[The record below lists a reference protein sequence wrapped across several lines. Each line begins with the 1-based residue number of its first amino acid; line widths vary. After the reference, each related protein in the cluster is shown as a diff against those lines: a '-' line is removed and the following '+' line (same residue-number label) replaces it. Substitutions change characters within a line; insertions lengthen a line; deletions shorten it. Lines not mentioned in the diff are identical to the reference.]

1 MSFRSRISI
10 ATSVAVAVT
19 VIVASFLVYFAA
31 RDSMR
36 DEIDSSIRNRAR
48 VVKTFYERVE
58 NRDKRNRQDKKSK
71 DSGQNDDARPQPGSA
86 PPVGVRPPRQG
97 KLVGDEGQAGP
108 PPPRFGGPEGI
119 AQTIKTNGDVELG
132 RASGPEL
139 PVSSKDKE
147 VAAGNQAAFFS
158 DKDVEGEHL
167 RAYTAPLRSGVAFQI
182 ARPLDEV
189 DNQLNQLLIILIVI
203 SAAGVVIA
211 FVLGRVVS
219 GTALTPVSRLMDSVE
234 HVSATHDLGERIDV
248 EGTDELARLAK
259 GFNLMLEELDEA
271 DHAQRQL
278 VADASHEL
286 RTPLASLK
294 TNIEVLARPEQ
305 LSEGHRKMLLKDVV
319 GQLDEF
325 TALVTDLI
333 DLARGYEPDG
343 SFQDVNLDRLVAEAV
358 KRAERQH
365 PEITFKSDL
374 HECLT
379 DGAPQRLD
387 RAVSNMIDNAAK
399 WSPKGGVVEVSLKD
413 CRVSVRDHGPGIN
426 EKDLPHIFDRF
437 YRSTTARSMSG
448 SGLGLSIVKQVA
460 DAHKGTV
467 TARNAADGGAILEL
481 LLKKDLD

>member
-10 ATSVAVAVT
+10 ATSIAVAVT
-19 VIVASFLVYFAA
+19 VIVASFLVYFSA

-36 DEIDSSIRNRAR
+36 GEIDSSIRDRAR
-48 VVKTFYERVE
+48 VVKTFYVREE
-58 NRDKRNRQDKKSK
+58 NQRKKDRQDKKNK
-71 DSGQNDDARPQPGSA
+71 DTSQREEGRPPPGGA
-86 PPVGVRPPRQG
+86 PPAGVRPPRQN
-97 KLVGDEGQAGP
+97 KPIVEGNQGRP

-119 AQTIKTNGDVELG
+119 TQTFKANGDVDLG
-132 RASGPEL
+132 RPSGPEL
-139 PVSSKDKE
+139 PVNSKDKE
-147 VAAGNQAAFFS
+147 VAAGNQPAFFA
-158 DKDVEGEHL
+158 DKDVEGENL
-167 RAYTAPLRSGVAFQI
+167 RVYTAPLRSGVAFQI

-189 DNQLNQLLIILIVI
+189 DNQMNQLLIILIVI

-219 GTALTPVSRLMDSVE
+219 RTALAPVSRLTDSVE
-234 HVSATHDLGERIDV
+234 HVSATHDLGERIEVD
-248 EGTDELARLAK
+248 GTDELARLAK
-259 GFNLMLEELDEA
+259 SFNLMLEELDEA

-294 TNIEVLARPEQ
+294 TNIEVLAKPQQ
-305 LSEGHRKMLLKDVV
+305 LSEDHRKMLLKDVV

-333 DLARGYEPDG
+333 DLARGYEPDS
-343 SFQDVNLDRLVAEAV
+343 SFEDVNLDRLVAGAV
-358 KRAERQH
+358 ERAEGQH

-399 WSPKGGVVEVSLKD
+399 WSPKGGVVEVTLKG
-413 CRVSVRDHGPGIN
+413 CLITVRDHGPGIN

-448 SGLGLSIVKQVA
+448 SGLGLAIVKQVA
-460 DAHKGTV
+460 DAHKGTA
-467 TARNAADGGAILEL
+467 TARNAVDGGAILEL
-481 LLKKDLD
+481 FLNKI